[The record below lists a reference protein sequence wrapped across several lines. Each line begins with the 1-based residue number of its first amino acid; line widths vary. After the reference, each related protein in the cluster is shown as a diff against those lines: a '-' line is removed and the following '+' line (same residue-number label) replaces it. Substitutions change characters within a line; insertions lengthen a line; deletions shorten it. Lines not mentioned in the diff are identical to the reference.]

1 MFIVLSIIVIIVII
15 SSVVAAKVIN
25 SIREEVQ
32 RGLDQMGQD
41 IGSEIDNHLSN
52 IPFFRNK

>member
-1 MFIVLSIIVIIVII
+1 MLILLSIIAIIVII
-15 SSVVAAKVIN
+15 SSVVAAKVIS
-25 SIREEVQ
+25 SIRADVQ

-52 IPFFRNK
+52 IPFFRTK